1 MVPRGHGQLFS
12 HGQWSGKL
20 GRRPS
25 ASITAGLPAEHG
37 MEPVGSRASG
47 TSAPTSPWPR
57 GSGLSGGPGS
67 RPSRKDRLLKL
78 FRAAHR
84 CRRVRTTGRP
94 RAAML
99 RRPRFY
105 PRRGRDGGRLH
116 LHRLHPKP
124 NDFSG
129 PSDHR
134 SGCRPPSEM
143 TWRLQ
148 RTRTSAKLQATGSRS
163 HTQLAHGALLGRLRQ
178 DPRNPRVPGSPAV
191 TGPRG
196 PWCCGWS
203 RDGRHP
209 PNSILPVAGTEA
221 AVAAHGPHPA
231 RPPPAPADPQ
241 GSDHRLPGLVSNTG

>member
-12 HGQWSGKL
+12 HGQWSGRL

-37 MEPVGSRASG
+37 MEPVGSRASE

-57 GSGLSGGPGS
+57 GSGSSGGPGS
-67 RPSRKDRLLKL
+67 PPSRKDRLLKL

-99 RRPRFY
+99 RRPARFY

-134 SGCRPPSEM
+134 SGCRPTSDM

-148 RTRTSAKLQATGSRS
+148 RTLTSAKLQATGSRS
-163 HTQLAHGALLGRLRQ
+163 HPTRTRCASRSSPPGPEESTCPGEPGGDRTTGALVLQ
-178 DPRNPRVPGSPAV
+178 VVPG
-191 TGPRG
+191 
-196 PWCCGWS
+196 
-203 RDGRHP
+203 
-209 PNSILPVAGTEA
+209 
-221 AVAAHGPHPA
+221 
-231 RPPPAPADPQ
+231 RPPPSKQHPACGWNRGGRRCPQPAPRTAA
-241 GSDHRLPGLVSNTG
+241 SRPG